1 MHTIWRGTI
10 TELHLATIAPLVG
23 DSGPAVGQAKPP
35 EDPGRPTTSGVNNT
49 KVASSP
55 AGIDFAFCG
64 NF

>member
-1 MHTIWRGTI
+1 MHNIWRGTI

-23 DSGPAVGQAKPP
+23 DSGLSVQAKPP
-35 EDPGRPTTSGVNNT
+35 DPGKPTTPGGKT
-49 KVASSP
+49 KGASPP

>member
-10 TELHLATIAPLVG
+10 TELHLATVAPLVG
-23 DSGPAVGQAKPP
+23 DSGPAVGQGKPT
-35 EDPGRPTTSGVNNT
+35 EDPGRPTTSGVN
-49 KVASSP
+49 AEGGSSP